1 MTGIT
6 FAQQDKL
13 PKLPIPDLE
22 LTCQRYL
29 AALKPLQTEN
39 EFDATKAAVDKFLS
53 TSGPLL
59 QKRLIDYASSRSSY
73 IEQFWYD
80 SYLNHDSPVVL
91 NLNPFFLLEDDT
103 TPLATTQVQRAATV
117 TTSSLRFVRALRREE
132 LPPDSFRNKTLCMY
146 QYSRLFGS
154 ARIPSYENCVMQCD
168 NSSRHIVVLCHS
180 QFYWFDVLDDNNDL
194 IMSEAD
200 MAVNFQTIIND
211 AEQTPISEIAKF
223 AIGVLTTENR
233 RIWATI
239 RETMETDSDMT
250 NHECIKIIDSALFV
264 VCLDHSS
271 PTSLADL
278 AQNMLCGSTVLKKG
292 VQVGTCTNRWYDKLQ
307 IIITRNAKAGI
318 NFEHTGVDGHT
329 VLRYVSDVYTDT
341 ILRFAKSINGQSP
354 SLWAS
359 SSPDPSKRDPA
370 SFGDVTTTPH
380 KLEWLLVPE
389 LALSLRFA
397 ETHLA
402 DLIQQNDFCTLE
414 FSHYG
419 MQEIKNMGFS
429 PDAFVQMSFQA
440 AYYVLYGHVEC
451 TYEPAMTKMFLHGRT
466 EAVRSVTPESV
477 LFVRK
482 FCEDISPEEKLDYL
496 RRACAKHTAITKEC
510 LNGQGQDRHLYALFR
525 IWKNLIDS
533 AEMSGEQKPAVDDE
547 LPAIFADE
555 GWDTI
560 NHNVLS
566 TSNCGNPSLRLFG
579 FGPATPNG
587 YGIGYI
593 IKNDSI
599 TLCVSSKHRQTQ
611 RLVDTLQSYY
621 LDVRSLW
628 KQTKHNSMPAYST
641 NARGCS
647 RERLAAPPSEPYGRS
662 LLTPRRQQQEEVN
675 SLLGGFGYFD
685 ISDYQTLRTR
695 ASSPERGSAR
705 GGNGVRREIGKK
717 LRLAEY

>member
-1 MTGIT
+1 
-6 FAQQDKL
+6 
-13 PKLPIPDLE
+13 
-22 LTCQRYL
+22 
-29 AALKPLQTEN
+29 
-39 EFDATKAAVDKFLS
+39 
-53 TSGPLL
+53 
-59 QKRLIDYASSRSSY
+59 
-73 IEQFWYD
+73 
-80 SYLNHDSPVVL
+80 
-91 NLNPFFLLEDDT
+91 
-103 TPLATTQVQRAATV
+103 
-117 TTSSLRFVRALRREE
+117 
-132 LPPDSFRNKTLCMY
+132 
-146 QYSRLFGS
+146 
-154 ARIPSYENCVMQCD
+154 
-168 NSSRHIVVLCHS
+168 
-180 QFYWFDVLDDNNDL
+180 
-194 IMSEAD
+194 
-200 MAVNFQTIIND
+200 
-211 AEQTPISEIAKF
+211 
-223 AIGVLTTENR
+223 
-233 RIWATI
+233 
-239 RETMETDSDMT
+239 
-250 NHECIKIIDSALFV
+250 
-264 VCLDHSS
+264 
-271 PTSLADL
+271 
-278 AQNMLCGSTVLKKG
+278 
-292 VQVGTCTNRWYDKLQ
+292 
-307 IIITRNAKAGI
+307 
-318 NFEHTGVDGHT
+318 
-329 VLRYVSDVYTDT
+329 
-341 ILRFAKSINGQSP
+341 
-354 SLWAS
+354 
-359 SSPDPSKRDPA
+359 
-370 SFGDVTTTPH
+370 
-380 KLEWLLVPE
+380 
-389 LALSLRFA
+389 
-397 ETHLA
+397 
-402 DLIQQNDFCTLE
+402 
-414 FSHYG
+414 
-419 MQEIKNMGFS
+419 MGFS